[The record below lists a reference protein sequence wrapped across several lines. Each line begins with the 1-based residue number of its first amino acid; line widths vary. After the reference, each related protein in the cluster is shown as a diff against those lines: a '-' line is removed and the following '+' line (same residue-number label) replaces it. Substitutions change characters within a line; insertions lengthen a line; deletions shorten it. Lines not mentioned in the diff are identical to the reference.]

1 MKYKDE
7 IITSTL
13 IKISFMDRL
22 RVLFG
27 KTIHISI
34 FTKTENLPGKV
45 KSESRVWVEK
55 IMKQKPSGGYEE
67 KQK

>member
-45 KSESRVWVEK
+45 ESESRVWVEK
-55 IMKQKPSGGYEE
+55 IMKQKLSGG
-67 KQK
+67 